1 MANGYIYGEH
11 ERMVMYPG
19 SSVEKFTCKWKD
31 TQDDVYAAVVNK
43 DDSAVMCLPSHP
55 VQPLVKVIK

>member
-43 DDSAVMCLPSHP
+43 DDSAVM
-55 VQPLVKVIK
+55 